1 MRIWPCLLL
10 LAIAQPA
17 WAGGDEAPYYGPAKR
32 WHGIGYKLGYEDRIA
47 KDGSWQIETAVRG
60 RDEAIDMALYR
71 AAERARDEGYR
82 YVMLLGGRSVT
93 SYGISSATLYARP
106 SHEAVAPVGCRSRKA
121 TTCYTADVAE
131 VLRILGGPDGTQP
144 GVAIVDH
151 RDEFGREVF
160 LSGYG
165 TGAIAA
171 LAAGRPGG
179 STMKTIDGRLVII
192 ESAPA
197 VPRGVMPAAPVAP
210 VAAARVS
217 PPPAR
222 PIEIVALSQ
231 VPAPQG
237 SDRWTADENFR
248 RTREANQP
256 VRGRD
261 ARQGW
266 TISD

>member
-17 WAGGDEAPYYGPAKR
+17 WAGRDEAPYYGPMKR
-32 WHGIGYKLGYEDRIA
+32 WHGIGYKFGYEDRIE
-47 KDGSWQIETAVRG
+47 KDGSWRIDAAVHGRG
-60 RDEAIDMALYR
+60 DAIDVALYR
-71 AAERARDEGYR
+71 VAERARDEGYR
-82 YVMLLGGRSVT
+82 YVFLLGGNWSK
-93 SYGISSATLYARP
+93 SPGMDAATLYARP
-106 SHEAVAPVGCRSRKA
+106 SREAVAPVGCRSRKA

-151 RDEFGREVF
+151 RDEYGREVV

-171 LAAGRPGG
+171 LAGGRPGG
-179 STMKTIDGRLVII
+179 SLMKTFDGRLVIT
-192 ESAPA
+192 EPAPA
-197 VPRGVMPAAPVAP
+197 VPRGVMPVAP
-210 VAAARVS
+210 VGPVATRVS

-222 PIEIVALSQ
+222 PIAIVALSQ

-237 SDRWTADENFR
+237 SERWTADENFR
-248 RTREANQP
+248 RTREANLP
-256 VRGRD
+256 VRGGD